1 MTMPEFDFVP
11 EKLDRLRDQ
20 LSGPNTVG
28 ETPAFWRTFLVA
40 VAVFASLPFLLGSYG
55 ANQFALFMAYGLLAL
70 SLTIVWGYA
79 GILSFGQI
87 AFLGIAGYTY
97 ALVSLNVGGALGA
110 TVAIPAAV
118 LAATVSAFVLGYF
131 MFYGD
136 VRDVY
141 VAIMTLVVTLVIGT
155 FLGRTAGDGWTIG
168 SVPLG
173 GANGIPGL
181 PDLTIGIGDVA
192 VVFSG
197 TMYYWI
203 TLVVVL
209 GTYLGLRVLVNGRL
223 GYALVAIREDE
234 DRAEM
239 LGYDVRRLKLLVF
252 TFSGTLAGVAGV
264 FYVTYFNIVNPEPF
278 TLLWATYPVLWV
290 TFGGRE
296 TLTGA
301 LVGAIS
307 IEWIRLTLSRTVP
320 EFAIVFVGAILLVS
334 VLLVPRGVV
343 PGIRDS
349 YAFFERR
356 GLRDGVVVGGRR
368 IAAGLRRRLRA
379 VGARVR
385 GTLPDAIESQSPEV
399 SRE

>member
-1 MTMPEFDFVP
+1 MPEFDLVP
-11 EKLDRLRDQ
+11 DRLDRLRDR
-20 LSGPNTVG
+20 LSGPNTIG

-40 VAVFASLPFLLGSYG
+40 VVLFASLPVLLGTYA

-97 ALVSLNVGGALGA
+97 ALVSLNVEGALGA

-118 LAATVSAFVLGYF
+118 LAATLSAFVLGYF

-155 FLGRTAGDGWTIG
+155 FLGRTAGEGWTIG

-181 PDLTIGIGDVA
+181 PDLTVGLGETA
-192 VVFSG
+192 LVFSG
-197 TMYYWI
+197 LLYYGL

-209 GTYLGLRVLVNGRL
+209 VTYLGLRILVNGRV

-239 LGYDVRRLKLLVF
+239 LGYDVRKIKLLVF
-252 TFSGTLAGVAGV
+252 TFSGALAGVAGV
-264 FYVTYFNIVNPEPF
+264 FYVAYFNIVNPEPF

-296 TLTGA
+296 SLTGA

-307 IEWIRLTLSRTVP
+307 IEWLRLTLSRTVP
-320 EFAIVFVGAILLVS
+320 EFAIVFVGIVLLASILLM
-334 VLLVPRGVV
+334 PRGIV
-343 PGIRDS
+343 PAIRDG
-349 YAFFERR
+349 YAFFDRY
-356 GLRDGVVVGGRR
+356 GLRDGLSAGGRR
-368 IAAGLRRRLRA
+368 IVTGLRGRARA
-379 VGARVR
+379 VQARVR
-385 GTLPDAIESQSPEV
+385 GTLPGTVESQSPEV